1 MVDICQK
8 DLDQMFSDFEE
19 MKFKAGAWWPTMDDV
34 KKKIEPNIREKLKF
48 IIWITETA
56 NEPETEEEKAVKK
69 YLLHLIYKNMRVIEE
84 N

>member
-1 MVDICQK
+1 MVDISQK
-8 DLDQMFSDFEE
+8 DLDQMISDFEE

-48 IIWITETA
+48 VIWITETA
-56 NEPETEEEKAVKK
+56 DEPETEEEKAVKK
-69 YLLHLIYKNMRVIEE
+69 RLLHIIYNNVKVTEE